1 MVALS
6 PIRAPCA
13 PGRSAAGGCAEC
25 LARPF
30 SVCAA
35 VPDAELAELEA
46 LSQVRTL
53 APGEALFRQDD
64 PATEVFN
71 VSSGSLRFYRLAA
84 DGRRQIL
91 GFLFAGDFVGLSGAD
106 AWLGTAEAMEP
117 ATVCRFPRA
126 AFEALT
132 GQRRDLAAAL
142 LGRAGAELAASQ
154 AQVLRLG
161 GRAALPR
168 LAGFLRDLPRTD
180 PLRPGAPGQIRLPMT
195 RGEIADYLGLTLETV
210 SRALSDLKRRGVLSQ
225 VSLHELHVDRP
236 DALDA
241 LAEG

>member
-1 MVALS
+1 MVALA

-13 PGRSAAGGCAEC
+13 PGRTAGGCAEC

-35 VPDAELAELEA
+35 VPDADLAELEA
-46 LSQVRTL
+46 LSQVRPL

-71 VSSGSLRFYRLAA
+71 VSSGSLRLFRLAA

-91 GFLFAGDFVGLSGAD
+91 GFLFAGDFIGLTGEA
-106 AWLGTAEAMEP
+106 AWVGTAEAMEP

-132 GQRRDLAAAL
+132 AQRRDLEAAL
-142 LGRAGAELAASQ
+142 LSRAGAELAASR

-168 LAGFLRDLPRTD
+168 LAGFLCDLPRID
-180 PLRPGAPGQIRLPMT
+180 PMRPGAPGQIRLPMT
-195 RGEIADYLGLTLETV
+195 RGEIADHLGLTLETV
-210 SRALSDLKRRGVLSQ
+210 SRALSTLKRRGVLSQ
-225 VSLHELHVDRP
+225 VSLSELRVERP
-236 DALDA
+236 EALDA
-241 LAEG
+241 LANG